1 VAIISKPSRVDRA
14 FERVEAA
21 LTRLEQA
28 AKARPAATGGGDN
41 ADAEALRVENQR
53 LQAVNDEV
61 KGRLDGAIE
70 RLEQVL
76 GAQNNG

>member
-1 VAIISKPSRVDRA
+1 MAIISKPSRVDRA
-14 FERVEAA
+14 FARVEAA
-21 LTRLEQA
+21 LARLEQVA
-28 AKARPAATGGGDN
+28 QARPVVAGGD
-41 ADAEALRVENQR
+41 DIGEAEALRVENQR